1 MNLKRNLFLLSL
13 ATIFGVLAFSVAA
26 SYARNGADD
35 PPGDDRGGLSAGTDD
50 SPGDDSSGGG
60 DGGDAVR
67 RTGSCSGNSRAK
79 IKAKHD
85 DGRIEVEFEVDQN
98 RVGVPWKVRIRQ
110 NGRLVVNVTRR
121 TRAPSGS
128 VSVERRL
135 RNRAG
140 PDRFVARATRA
151 SGETCRASV
160 SL

>member
-1 MNLKRNLFLLSL
+1 MNLKRNLLLLSL
-13 ATIFGVLAFSVAA
+13 ATLFGVVAFGVAA
-26 SYARNGADD
+26 SYAKDGADD
-35 PPGDDRGGLSAGTDD
+35 PPGDDRGGLTAGTDD

-60 DGGDAVR
+60 GGDAVR
-67 RTGSCSGNSRAK
+67 RTGSCSGSSTSK
-79 IKAKHD
+79 LKAKHD

-128 VSVERRL
+128 FSLERRL

-140 PDRFVARATRA
+140 TDRIVARATRA
-151 SGETCRASV
+151 GGETCRASL
-160 SL
+160 SI